1 MKKAIAF
8 ILCAAM
14 AGLLLVGCGQNHPEN
29 TWVIAVDRDLSPFL
43 YEGDDGKMSGIA
55 VDILEAIAEDQGFQ
69 YELRASD
76 WRAAVSAFTSHQA
89 DVLMGSMTVTQNRI
103 DGGWYFSHSFYDG
116 ITQSMAMVSGSDA
129 ITPDELAGKA
139 VAVVSGTVGAAY
151 AQSIKD
157 RYGFSIATFNDSPSM
172 YESVLKGHA
181 AACFADTPVLR
192 RSIEN
197 GVALE
202 IVDGSESEAVG
213 YCAAVCDG
221 KNRPFLELFDRGLEH
236 IRASGVYDRIL
247 AKYAK

>member
-1 MKKAIAF
+1 
-8 ILCAAM
+8 
-14 AGLLLVGCGQNHPEN
+14 
-29 TWVIAVDRDLSPFL
+29 
-43 YEGDDGKMSGIA
+43 
-55 VDILEAIAEDQGFQ
+55 
-69 YELRASD
+69 
-76 WRAAVSAFTSHQA
+76 
-89 DVLMGSMTVTQNRI
+89 
-103 DGGWYFSHSFYDG
+103 
-116 ITQSMAMVSGSDA
+116 MAMVSGSDA
-129 ITPDELAGKA
+129 ITPDELAGNA
-139 VAVVSGTVGAAY
+139 VAVVSGTVGATY

-247 AKYAK
+247 AKYTK

>member
-1 MKKAIAF
+1 M
-8 ILCAAM
+8 
-14 AGLLLVGCGQNHPEN
+14 
-29 TWVIAVDRDLSPFL
+29 
-43 YEGDDGKMSGIA
+43 
-55 VDILEAIAEDQGFQ
+55 
-69 YELRASD
+69 
-76 WRAAVSAFTSHQA
+76 
-89 DVLMGSMTVTQNRI
+89 
-103 DGGWYFSHSFYDG
+103 
-116 ITQSMAMVSGSDA
+116 
-129 ITPDELAGKA
+129 
-139 VAVVSGTVGAAY
+139 AVVSGTVGATY